1 MKKDLIK
8 DVQKDANELLAL
20 MGTKAKAK
28 AEEDKENDV
37 LFVNIK
43 TEEETGL
50 LIGHHGETLNSL
62 QSVLGLM
69 FRQRTG
75 EWKRMLVNV
84 GDWREKQEEYLKE
97 MARVTAERA
106 TQTGEAQNL
115 YNLSASQRRV
125 IHMALSED
133 KGVETESV
141 GEGDER
147 YLVIK
152 PKK

>member
-8 DVQKDANELLAL
+8 EVQTDANKLLAL
-20 MGTKAKAK
+20 MGTKAEAK
-28 AEEDKENDV
+28 VAEDKEGDV
-37 LFVNIK
+37 LLVNIK
-43 TEEETGL
+43 TEEEAGL

-62 QSVLGLM
+62 QTILGLM
-69 FRQRTG
+69 YRQRTG
-75 EWKRMLVNV
+75 EWKRMSVNV

-97 MARVTAERA
+97 MAKVTAERA
-106 TQTGEAQNL
+106 IQTGEPQNL

-125 IHMALSED
+125 IHMALSENG
-133 KGVETESV
+133 GVETESM

>member
-8 DVQKDANELLAL
+8 EVQKDASRLLVL

-28 AEEDKENDV
+28 VTQDKENDIF
-37 LFVNIK
+37 LVNIK
-43 TEEETGL
+43 TEQEAGL
-50 LIGHHGETLNSL
+50 LIGHHGETLTSI
-62 QSVLGLM
+62 QAVLGLM

-97 MARVTAERA
+97 MAGVTAERA
-106 TQTGEAQNL
+106 KQTGEPQNL
-115 YNLSASQRRV
+115 YNLSAAQRRV

-133 KGVETESV
+133 GEVETESV